1 MKKKS
6 KFLMGPLVSRC
17 SPSLRSGPR
26 VSYMIYFNPFGELIH
41 RYKGVCESTF
51 SFIEW
56 TYQI

>member
-1 MKKKS
+1 
-6 KFLMGPLVSRC
+6 MGPLVSRC

-26 VSYMIYFNPFGELIH
+26 VSYMIYFYPFGELIH